1 MTARKCRVDITTLY
15 SNNASLS
22 LHLTTMLAK
31 CQSLS
36 GACNLSHS
44 SYLARHQPRRHQL
57 SLLPQKTLRT
67 LLTST
72 QHDGIALQPAT
83 EVEPCGCHELVLTL
97 QGCKFSRRYVARR
110 CRCNARANLLPECCD
125 FRCAVLG
132 ELKEGL
138 SVCFSSEIL
147 AI

>member
-97 QGCKFSRRYVARR
+97 QRCKFGRRYVARR
-110 CRCNARANLLPECCD
+110 CRRCTRSDLLLECSNFCCTV
-125 FRCAVLG
+125 FG
-132 ELKEGL
+132 ELE
-138 SVCFSSEIL
+138 EEY
-147 AI
+147 